1 MKPLVIYHSN
11 CADGF
16 GAAFGG
22 GGHKNA
28 AGFEV
33 PIETLLGWMK

>member
-1 MKPLVIYHSN
+1 MKPLIIYHDK

-16 GAAFGG
+16 GG
-22 GGHKNA
+22 GGHRNA

-33 PIETLLGWMK
+33 PIQTLLGWMR